1 VIQTVDNQKDK
12 DLEVEISG
20 KEEMIMSNSINVV
33 MSREQL
39 YNKIWEISVMGVA
52 KKYNAPY
59 GLLLKLCKEVNIP
72 IPPSGYWTK
81 LNFGKPVTQTPL
93 PDSKTDMITLPNQD
107 ISIIKNNKANNEVQN
122 TRMDVVSTI
131 VNVKEFKDIQ
141 HVNLP
146 VLPTNALSTEQ
157 DILEK
162 AEYNGINS
170 QQSPKYN
177 IYNRE
182 ILYKEVWEIPVTE
195 VAKKYGVSDVAIH
208 KICKSLDVPT
218 PTNGYWAKV
227 YAGKPVIQT
236 PLPKTNKPAQKFG
249 IRTDL
254 EKSTETDST
263 VLGFMEDEERE
274 MLLAIADQIQLT
286 KEGAKMHPKIIA
298 HKRTITEW
306 NKNNKKVTSSYRGS
320 RYNSEPS
327 PVFYDSVSEET
338 MPRVFRILDTLIH
351 TMEPLGC
358 ILTDDLKF
366 IVSNEKVSIQFSEAK
381 DEIKHVNTKEE
392 NMQLLKYEDD
402 RKRYSYASKPN
413 IRKYDHVYNGRLSIT
428 VHNTKTYRD
437 CKSYQVEER
446 LGDILVQ
453 MYEAADV
460 LRKEREAKEE
470 AERRRKDEE
479 RLREERRKRYNI
491 EVERTLALTNLA
503 EDYDIACK
511 IRSYVSAVEVTG
523 NKDEKTLEWIDW
535 AKDKADWYDPTIAR
549 EDELLGKR
557 EHEKDK
563 EKKVLKTSGYSW
575 W

>member
-1 VIQTVDNQKDK
+1 LIQTVDNQKDNS
-12 DLEVEISG
+12 LEAKING
-20 KEEMIMSNSINVV
+20 KEEMVMSNSTNVV

-39 YNKIWEISVMGVA
+39 YNEIWGISVMGVA

-59 GLLLKLCKEVNIP
+59 SLLLKLCKEVDIP

-93 PDSKTDMITLPNQD
+93 QDSKTDMITLPNQD
-107 ISIIKNNKANNEVQN
+107 IPIIKNNEADQKVQN
-122 TRMDVVSTI
+122 TRMEVISTT
-131 VNVKEFKDIQ
+131 VNIQESKDIQ
-141 HVNLP
+141 HVNLSVIDP
-146 VLPTNALSTEQ
+146 NALSTGQ
-157 DILEK
+157 IILEK
-162 AEYNGINS
+162 AEYNEINS

-182 ILYKEVWEIPVTE
+182 TLYKEVWERPVTE

-218 PTNGYWAKV
+218 PQNGYWAKV
-227 YAGKPVIQT
+227 YAGKPVVQI
-236 PLPKTNKPAQKFG
+236 PLPKTDKPAQKFG

-286 KEGAKMHPKIIA
+286 EEGAKMHPKIIA

-306 NKNNKKVTSSYRGS
+306 NKNNKKIIGNYRGS
-320 RYNSEPS
+320 RYNSQPS
-327 PVFYDSVSEET
+327 PVFYESVSEET
-338 MPRVFRILDTLIH
+338 QPRVFRLLDSLIH
-351 TMEPLGC
+351 AMEPLGC
-358 ILTDDLKF
+358 TLTDDLKF
-366 IVSNEKVSIQFSEAK
+366 IIRNEKVSIQFSEAK

-392 NMQLLKYEDD
+392 NIQLLKYEED

-413 IRKYDHVYNGRLSIT
+413 IRKYDHVYNGRLSTT
-428 VHNTKTYRD
+428 VQNTKTYRD

-446 LGDILVQ
+446 LGDIFVQ

-460 LRKEREAKEE
+460 LRKEREVREE
-470 AERRRKDEE
+470 AESRRKEEE
-479 RLREERRKRYNI
+479 RLREECRKRYNI

-511 IRSYVSAVEVTG
+511 IRCYISAVEATG

-535 AKDKADWYDPTIAR
+535 AKNKADWYDPNVAR
-549 EDELLGKR
+549 DDEHFGKR
-557 EHEKDK
+557 EHQKDK
-563 EKKVLKTSGYSW
+563 EKKVLKPSGYSW
-575 W
+575 